1 MKKLIVASNN
11 KKKIEEIKSV
21 LNEVDLEVRSLKEE
35 GIDIDVV
42 EDGLT
47 FGANSRKKAVEIKEY
62 LLKNGK
68 NDFIVLA
75 DDSGLEVDYLNGEP
89 GVFSA
94 RYSGTHGD
102 DDANNKKLLE
112 KLKNVKW
119 EDRKAK
125 FVCVITLINDLG
137 KEIAVRGEV
146 EGIITEKESGK
157 AGFGYDPLFFIEE
170 YNKTFSEMTGEEKNK
185 ISHRGKAL
193 EKIKSEIDKLI

>member
-11 KKKIEEIKSV
+11 KKKIEEIKSIIGET
-21 LNEVDLEVRSLKEE
+21 NLEVRSLKEE

-47 FGANSRKKAVEIKEY
+47 FEENSRKKAVEIKEY
-62 LLKNGK
+62 LLNNGK
-68 NDFIVLA
+68 SNFIVLA

-94 RYSGTHGD
+94 RYSGVHGD

-112 KLKNVKW
+112 KLKSVKW
-119 EDRKAK
+119 EERKAK
-125 FVCVITLINDLG
+125 FVCVITLVNDLG

-146 EGIITEKESGK
+146 QGIITEEESGK
-157 AGFGYDPLFFIEE
+157 DGFGYDPLFFVEE
-170 YNKTFSEMTGEEKNK
+170 FNKTFSEITSEEKNK
-185 ISHRGKAL
+185 ISHRGQAL
-193 EKIKSEIDKLI
+193 EKIKTEISKLM

>member
-11 KKKIEEIKSV
+11 KKKIEEIKNILS
-21 LNEVDLEVRSLKEE
+21 EVSLEVRSLKEE

-47 FGANSRKKAVEIKEY
+47 FEANSRTKAVEIKEY
-62 LLKNGK
+62 LLSNGK
-68 NDFIVLA
+68 NNFIVLA

-94 RYSGTHGD
+94 RYSGIHGD

-119 EDRKAK
+119 EERKAK
-125 FVCVITLINDLG
+125 FVCVITLVNDLG
-137 KEIAVRGEV
+137 KEIAVRGEA

-157 AGFGYDPLFFIEE
+157 AGFGYDPLFFVEE
-170 YNKTFSEMTGEEKNK
+170 FNKTFSEMTGEEKNK

-193 EKIKSEIDKLI
+193 EKVKLEIKELI

>member
-11 KKKIEEIKSV
+11 KKKIEEIKSIIG
-21 LNEVDLEVRSLKEE
+21 ETDLEVRSLKEE

-47 FGANSRKKAVEIKEY
+47 FEENSRKKAVEIKEY
-62 LLKNGK
+62 LLNNGK
-68 NDFIVLA
+68 SNFIVLA

-94 RYSGTHGD
+94 RYSGVHGD

-125 FVCVITLINDLG
+125 FVCVITLVNDLG

-146 EGIITEKESGK
+146 QGIITEEESGK
-157 AGFGYDPLFFIEE
+157 GGFGYDPLFFVEE
-170 YNKTFSEMTGEEKNK
+170 FNKTFSEITSEEKNK
-185 ISHRGKAL
+185 ISHRGQAL
-193 EKIKSEIDKLI
+193 EKIKTEISKLI

>member
-11 KKKIEEIKSV
+11 KKKIKEIKSV

-47 FGANSRKKAVEIKEY
+47 FEANSRKKAVEIKEY

-125 FVCVITLINDLG
+125 FVCVITLVNDLG

>member
-11 KKKIEEIKSV
+11 KKKIEEIKSIIG
-21 LNEVDLEVRSLKEE
+21 ETDLEVRSLKEE

-47 FGANSRKKAVEIKEY
+47 FEENSRKKAVEIKEY
-62 LLKNGK
+62 LLNNGK
-68 NDFIVLA
+68 SNFIVLA

-94 RYSGTHGD
+94 RYSGVHGD

-125 FVCVITLINDLG
+125 FVCVITLVNDLG

-146 EGIITEKESGK
+146 QGIITEEESGK
-157 AGFGYDPLFFIEE
+157 GGFGYDPLFFVEE
-170 YNKTFSEMTGEEKNK
+170 FNKTFSEITSEEKNK
-185 ISHRGKAL
+185 ISHRAQAL
-193 EKIKSEIDKLI
+193 EKIKTEISKLM

>member
-47 FGANSRKKAVEIKEY
+47 FEANSRKKAVEIKEY
-62 LLKNGK
+62 LLKSGK

-119 EDRKAK
+119 EERKAK
-125 FVCVITLINDLG
+125 FVCVITLVNDLG